1 MKIAEVGTLK
11 HKYKKSGRLFP
22 YLLVIPGILLLMLII
37 FMPFIQNVYYSFTDY
52 SLLNADK
59 SFIGLQNYKELLHDK
74 TFFEALMKSF
84 IWVVLNLIL
93 LLVVGLTAAFIQNSK
108 RLKGLIIFQALL
120 LLPWILPEVVTGYT
134 WKLLLSYQ
142 TGPYYKLL
150 EFLHIITPGADIF
163 SSDFG
168 AMMATVM
175 ANVWRSFPIVGI
187 TVYAK
192 LQTLSAEQI
201 EAAVIDG
208 ANRFV
213 VFRDIELPHITTALI
228 SVATLCF
235 VWTFNA
241 FGIIHVMT
249 GGGPAGVTETL
260 PVLLQKQAFQFY
272 DYSMASSFAVM
283 MILILLLIVVFI
295 NLLLSGARKKISS

>member
-1 MKIAEVGTLK
+1 MNQI
-11 HKYKKSGRLFP
+11 KKKRGNLFP
-22 YLLVIPGILLLMLII
+22 YLLVIPGILLLLVII
-37 FMPFIQNVYYSFTDY
+37 FLPFLQNVYYSFTDY

-59 SFIGLQNYKELLHDK
+59 SFTGLQNYKELVQDK
-74 TFFEALMKSF
+74 TFFEALGKSL
-84 IWVVLNLIL
+84 IWVVLNLVFVL
-93 LLVVGLTAAFIQNSK
+93 LIGLAAAFVQNSK

-134 WKLLLSYQ
+134 WKLMLAYQ

-150 EFLHIITPGADIF
+150 EFLHIIAPGQDVF
-163 SSDFG
+163 SSDFA
-168 AMMATVM
+168 AMMAAVL

-192 LQTLSAEQI
+192 LQTLSADQI
-201 EAAVIDG
+201 EAAIMDG
-208 ANRFV
+208 ATRFV

-241 FGIIHVMT
+241 FGIIHIMT
-249 GGGPAGVTETL
+249 GGGPAGATETL
-260 PVLLQKQAFQFY
+260 PILLQKQAFQFY

-283 MILILLLIVVFI
+283 MILVLLAAVVLISLLLRGV
-295 NLLLSGARKKISS
+295 RKKISD

>member
-1 MKIAEVGTLK
+1 MNTKT
-11 HKYKKSGRLFP
+11 KKRGRFLP
-22 YLLVIPGILLLMLII
+22 YLLVIPGILLLLLVI
-37 FMPFIQNVYYSFTDY
+37 FLPFIQNFYYSFTDY
-52 SLLNADK
+52 SLLNADT
-59 SFIGLQNYKELLHDK
+59 SFTGLQNYKELIQGKD
-74 TFFEALMKSF
+74 FFSALGKSF
-84 IWVVLNLIL
+84 IWVVLNLVLLIL
-93 LLVVGLTAAFIQNSK
+93 VGLAAAFAQNSK
-108 RLKGLIIFQALL
+108 RLKGLILFQALL

-150 EFLHIITPGADIF
+150 EFLKIITPGEDIF
-163 SSDFG
+163 SMDIP
-168 AMMATVM
+168 AMLAVVM

-192 LQTLSAEQI
+192 LQTLSPDLV
-201 EAAVIDG
+201 EAAIVDG

-213 VFRDIELPHITTALI
+213 IFRSIELPHITTALI

-241 FGIIHVMT
+241 FGIIHIMT
-249 GGGPAGVTETL
+249 GGGPAGATETL
-260 PVLLQKQAFQFY
+260 PILLQKQAFQFY

-283 MILILLLIVVFI
+283 MIVILILIVVFV
-295 NLLLSGARKKISS
+295 NLLLRGVRNRISD

>member
-1 MKIAEVGTLK
+1 MNQI
-11 HKYKKSGRLFP
+11 KKKRGNLFP
-22 YLLVIPGILLLMLII
+22 YLLVIPGILLLLII
-37 FMPFIQNVYYSFTDY
+37 IFLPFLQNVYYSFTDY

-59 SFIGLQNYKELLHDK
+59 SFTGLQNYKELVQDK
-74 TFFEALMKSF
+74 TFFEALGKSL
-84 IWVVLNLIL
+84 IWVVLNLVFVL
-93 LLVVGLTAAFIQNSK
+93 LIGLAAAFVQNSK

-134 WKLLLSYQ
+134 WKLMLAYQ

-150 EFLHIITPGADIF
+150 EFLHIIAPRQDVF
-163 SSDFG
+163 SSDFA
-168 AMMATVM
+168 AMMAAVL

-192 LQTLSAEQI
+192 LQTLSADQI
-201 EAAVIDG
+201 EAAIMDG
-208 ANRFV
+208 ATRFV

-241 FGIIHVMT
+241 FGIIHIMT
-249 GGGPAGVTETL
+249 GGGPAGATETL
-260 PVLLQKQAFQFY
+260 PILLQKQAFQFY

-283 MILILLLIVVFI
+283 MILVLLAAVVLISLLLKGV
-295 NLLLSGARKKISS
+295 RKKISD